1 MSTIFSGAIFGAPLR
16 NENKTIEMKM
26 NVVVRK
32 WNRLKWKWV
41 EEKNENEDSINIL
54 PMIDIIFAILSFFII
69 SSLYL
74 TKIDTIKVNLP
85 KSSTAV
91 REQNKPQIITI
102 DNNENIYF
110 NSNEISLTNMSSL
123 IRTNIENLEEPIV
136 ILRAD
141 TSVKHGFIVNLLDEL
156 RKIENL
162 KIGISTEKQLSGL

>member
-1 MSTIFSGAIFGAPLR
+1 MYF
-16 NENKTIEMKM
+16 K
-26 NVVVRK
+26 
-32 WNRLKWKWV
+32 
-41 EEKNENEDSINIL
+41 EKNETGDSINIL

-74 TKIDTIKVNLP
+74 TRIDSIKVNLP

-91 REQNKPQIITI
+91 REQNKPQIITV
-102 DNNENIYF
+102 DSNERIYF
-110 NSNEISLTNMSSL
+110 NSNEISLKNIYAI

-141 TSVKHGFIVNLLDEL
+141 TSVKHGVIVNLLDEL

-162 KIGISTEKQLSGL
+162 KVGISTENK

>member
-1 MSTIFSGAIFGAPLR
+1 MYFKDN
-16 NENKTIEMKM
+16 NES
-26 NVVVRK
+26 
-32 WNRLKWKWV
+32 
-41 EEKNENEDSINIL
+41 ENSINIL

-74 TKIDTIKVNLP
+74 TKIDSIKVNLP

-102 DNNENIYF
+102 NNNEKIYF
-110 NSNEISLTNMSSL
+110 NSNEISLKDISTL
-123 IRTNIENLEEPIV
+123 IRTNIENIEEPIV

-141 TSVKHGFIVNLLDEL
+141 TSVKHGLIVSLLDEL

-162 KIGISTEKQLSGL
+162 KIGISTDKK

>member
-1 MSTIFSGAIFGAPLR
+1 MNFVEDLRLFLYLKILR
-16 NENKTIEMKM
+16 NFMYFK
-26 NVVVRK
+26 
-32 WNRLKWKWV
+32 
-41 EEKNENEDSINIL
+41 EKDENEYSINIL

-110 NSNEISLTNMSSL
+110 NSREISLTNMSSI

>member
-1 MSTIFSGAIFGAPLR
+1 MNFVEDLR
-16 NENKTIEMKM
+16 LFLH
-26 NVVVRK
+26 
-32 WNRLKWKWV
+32 LKILCNFMYFK
-41 EEKNENEDSINIL
+41 EKKETEYSINIL

-110 NSNEISLTNMSSL
+110 NSREISLTNMSSI

>member
-1 MSTIFSGAIFGAPLR
+1 MYF
-16 NENKTIEMKM
+16 K
-26 NVVVRK
+26 
-32 WNRLKWKWV
+32 
-41 EEKNENEDSINIL
+41 EKNETEDSINIL

-110 NSNEISLTNMSSL
+110 NSREISLTNMSSI

>member
-1 MSTIFSGAIFGAPLR
+1 MYF
-16 NENKTIEMKM
+16 K
-26 NVVVRK
+26 
-32 WNRLKWKWV
+32 
-41 EEKNENEDSINIL
+41 EKNETGDLINIL

-110 NSNEISLTNMSSL
+110 NSREISLTNMSSI

-141 TSVKHGFIVNLLDEL
+141 TLVKHGFIVNLLDEL

-162 KIGISTEKQLSGL
+162 KIGISTEKQ

>member
-1 MSTIFSGAIFGAPLR
+1 MYFKDN
-16 NENKTIEMKM
+16 NES
-26 NVVVRK
+26 
-32 WNRLKWKWV
+32 
-41 EEKNENEDSINIL
+41 ENSINIL

-74 TKIDTIKVNLP
+74 TKIDSIKVNLP

-102 DNNENIYF
+102 DNNEKIYF
-110 NSNEISLTNMSSL
+110 NSNEISLKNISAL
-123 IRTNIENLEEPIV
+123 IRTNIENIEEPIV

-141 TSVKHGFIVNLLDEL
+141 TSVKHGLIVSLLDEL

-162 KIGISTEKQLSGL
+162 KIGISTEKK

>member
-1 MSTIFSGAIFGAPLR
+1 MNFAEDLR
-16 NENKTIEMKM
+16 LFFHLKILIKNFMYFKDNNES
-26 NVVVRK
+26 
-32 WNRLKWKWV
+32 
-41 EEKNENEDSINIL
+41 ENSINIL

-74 TKIDTIKVNLP
+74 TKIDSIKVNLP

-102 DNNENIYF
+102 DNNEKIYF
-110 NSNEISLTNMSSL
+110 KSNEISLKKISEL
-123 IRTNIENLEEPIV
+123 IRTNIENFEVPIV

-141 TSVKHGFIVNLLDEL
+141 ASVKHGVIVNVLDEL

-162 KIGISTEKQLSGL
+162 TIGISAEKK

>member
-1 MSTIFSGAIFGAPLR
+1 MNFVEDLRLFLYLKILR
-16 NENKTIEMKM
+16 NFMYFK
-26 NVVVRK
+26 
-32 WNRLKWKWV
+32 
-41 EEKNENEDSINIL
+41 EKGETEYSINIL

-110 NSNEISLTNMSSL
+110 NSREISLTNMSSI